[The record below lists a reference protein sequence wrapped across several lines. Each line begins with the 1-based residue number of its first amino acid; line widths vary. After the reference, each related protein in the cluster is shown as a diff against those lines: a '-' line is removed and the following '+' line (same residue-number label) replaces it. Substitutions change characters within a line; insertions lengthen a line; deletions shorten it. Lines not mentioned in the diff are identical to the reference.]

1 MRIVVTGTRGFPEIQ
16 GGIETHCEE
25 LYPRVALHER
35 MDVTVVRRSRY
46 VTDHS
51 SLSYRN
57 VRFKDINAPKIV
69 GVESAIHTLLSVFY
83 AKRVKA
89 DVLHIHGVGPS
100 IVIPIA
106 RLLGLKVVVTHHG
119 PDYERKK
126 WGAFARLIIKTGE
139 YFAARFADE
148 IIAISPIVVHIL
160 KSKYNRTKHVHLI
173 YNGVNMP
180 QPVTSTD
187 YLESL
192 KLTPLK
198 YVLAVG
204 RFVKEK
210 NFDRLIDAF
219 AASGSA
225 LRLVIAGDSDI
236 ETAYSRE
243 LKARAKA
250 KNVILTGMIKGRK
263 LAELYSHT
271 ALFVLPSSHEG
282 LPITLLEA
290 MSYRR
295 KALVSDI
302 PANLAM
308 KLEAD
313 SYFRLNDWDDLRDKM
328 LLQLKKEKPEQTYDL
343 SPYNWDVIASE
354 TIRVYAMIT

>member
-1 MRIVVTGTRGFPEIQ
+1 MKIVVTGTRGFPDIQ

-25 LYPRVALHER
+25 LYPRVALYEG

-46 VTDHS
+46 VTDRS
-51 SLSYRN
+51 SLSYRK
-57 VRFKDINAPKIV
+57 VKFKDINAPKIV
-69 GVESAIHTLLSVFY
+69 GVESAIHSLLSVFY
-83 AKRVKA
+83 ARRVKA

-100 IVIPIA
+100 IVIPVA
-106 RLLGLKVVVTHHG
+106 RLMGLKVVVTHHG

-126 WGAFARLIIKTGE
+126 WGAFARIIIKAGE
-139 YFAARFADE
+139 CFAAHFADE
-148 IIAISPIVVHIL
+148 IIAISPIIVHIL
-160 KSKYNRTKHVHLI
+160 KSRYNRTSHVHLI
-173 YNGVNMP
+173 HNGVNLP
-180 QPVTSTD
+180 GLVTYTD

-192 KLTPLK
+192 NLAPLQ

-210 NFDRLIDAF
+210 NFDRLIDVF

-243 LKARAKA
+243 LKAKAKA
-250 KNVILTGMIKGRK
+250 KNVVLTGMVKGRK
-263 LAELYSHT
+263 LAELYSHA

-290 MSYRR
+290 MSYKR

-313 SYFRLNDWDDLRDKM
+313 SYFRLNDWNDFRDKM
-328 LLQLKKEKPEQTYDL
+328 LLQLKKKNPEQSYDL
-343 SPYNWDVIASE
+343 SPYNWDTIASE
-354 TIRVYAMIT
+354 TIRVYDLIT